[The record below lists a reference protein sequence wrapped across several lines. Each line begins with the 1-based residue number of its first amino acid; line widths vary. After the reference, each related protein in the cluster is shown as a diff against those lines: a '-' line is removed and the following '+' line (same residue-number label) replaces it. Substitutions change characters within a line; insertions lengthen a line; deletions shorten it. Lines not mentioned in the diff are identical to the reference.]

1 MLIIVPLGHC
11 NRHYVAWLLITRG
24 GSSSLILRDVA
35 YRDLGQNLSWDSIDK
50 SGHPGWDKIRSWQ
63 PAAFPPRYSRPPS
76 IAPGEPS
83 AFVPVGNPQRSCPL
97 HV

>member
-24 GSSSLILRDVA
+24 GSPSLILRDVA

-50 SGHPGWDKIRSWQ
+50 SQHPS
-63 PAAFPPRYSRPPS
+63 
-76 IAPGEPS
+76 
-83 AFVPVGNPQRSCPL
+83 VPNRQQ
-97 HV
+97 